1 MRKKVFAAVIM
12 SSLVISGLVGC
23 GNSGSSGE
31 SAAKETVTEESA
43 SEGEA
48 VSSSVDTANAE
59 YNFSI
64 GTNTSEQSNNH
75 ELVAKFKE
83 LLEEKS
89 GGKVTATL
97 YENGQL
103 GGDAEL
109 TQGVIDGSIDFIIG
123 NPATVV
129 DYIPEAAIFDM
140 PSVFTDIDV
149 ARKVLDDEQLLGQLK
164 EAYAK
169 AGISL
174 FGYGDSGFRVMS
186 SNKNITSFDDFSG
199 IKIRTMSNTNHV
211 AFWKALGANPT
222 PMDFSDVYTSL
233 EQGQLDAQENPYDL
247 IYSSKFY
254 ECQDYIINTNHLVHV
269 LEMIGSKATMDSLP
283 DDIKTIVE
291 EAAVEA
297 NEYEREYSDN
307 NIESIK
313 QKITD
318 SGTEITDLSDD
329 IYAQMQTAAE
339 PVYEQIREQV
349 GDSLVDTMLN
359 LTEQYSE

>member
-1 MRKKVFAAVIM
+1 MKKELLSLSLISMLAVAAAA
-12 SSLVISGLVGC
+12 GC
-23 GNSGSSGE
+23 GSSKSAESTANATEADSAQADSGTAST
-31 SAAKETVTEESA
+31 AAA
-43 SEGEA
+43 
-48 VSSSVDTANAE
+48 ANAE

-75 ELVAKFKE
+75 VLVAKFKS

-89 GGKVTATL
+89 GGKITATL

-123 NPATVV
+123 NPATVT

-140 PSVFTDIDV
+140 PSVFPNLEV
-149 ARKVLDDEQLLGQLK
+149 ARKVLDDENFLGQLK

-169 AGISL
+169 AGITL
-174 FGYGDSGFRVMS
+174 FGYADSGFRVMS
-186 SNKNITSFDDFSG
+186 SNKNIQSFSDFSG
-199 IKIRTMSNTNHV
+199 IKIRTMSNVNHV
-211 AFWKALGANPT
+211 AYWKALGANPT

-254 ECQDYIINTNHLVHV
+254 ECQNYIVNTNHLVHV
-269 LEMIGSKATMDSLP
+269 LELIGSENTMNSLP
-283 DDIKTIVE
+283 DDIKAIVR

-297 NEYEREYSDN
+297 NNYEREYSDN
-307 NIESIK
+307 NIDSIK
-313 QKITD
+313 KSISDT
-318 SGTEITDLSDD
+318 GTQIVDLPDET
-329 IYAQMQTAAE
+329 IAQMQKAGE
-339 PVYEQIREQV
+339 SIYDQIRNQA
-349 GDSLVDTMLN
+349 GSGLVDTMLELN
-359 LTEQYSE
+359 KKYSE